1 MLTPIDSKCL
11 NRQCGKACC
20 HQQGVEYFCSHNCA
34 FIHALETYRASVKD
48 EAKPA
53 APQLEPPATKIHT
66 SVLLRCGIDPWAPM
80 PEIYMRR
87 QFGNTL
93 LVLLDEY
100 CSRAGN
106 AEYAWS
112 MENLTYS
119 VSHLPKY
126 ASSWHSA
133 ASDRLSSCI
142 QRYHFLGTELLRQ
155 IGHDNPL
162 VYALLCNNVHPAVFY
177 TRVFGCS
184 AT

>member
-53 APQLEPPATKIHT
+53 APQLEHPATKIHT

-126 ASSWHSA
+126 ASSWHST

-162 VYALLCNNVHPAVFY
+162 VYALLCNNVHPA
-177 TRVFGCS
+177 
-184 AT
+184 